1 MAKKYIVNLSQEER
15 TTLHA
20 LITKGKTAARAL
32 TRAHIL
38 LQAEEG
44 AHDAEIARALH
55 VGVATVERT
64 RKRCVD
70 EGVKAALTERPRP
83 GAARLLSGKQEAHL
97 VALAC
102 SDPPEGH
109 TCWTMK
115 MLADKVV
122 AIEMVPFISDETV
135 RRVLK
140 NRRSSRGW

>member
-1 MAKKYIVNLSQEER
+1 MAKKYIVNLNHEER
-15 TTLHA
+15 TALHA
-20 LITKGKTAARAL
+20 LTTKGKTAARKL

-38 LQAEEG
+38 LQADEG
-44 AHDAEIARALH
+44 AGDVPIARALH

-64 RKRCVD
+64 RKRCVE
-70 EGVKAALTERPRP
+70 EGVEAALTERPRP

-115 MLADKVV
+115 LLADKVV
-122 AIEMVPFISDETV
+122 AIEMVPSISDETV

-140 NRRSSRGW
+140 NRRSSPGW